1 MVLYLIQIGKWL
13 LGKSAVIIIATFV
26 AIGVYA
32 LYLYIGDSYRVEK
45 QRLAQ
50 LAEAQEAARAAYG
63 QLESMHGSILAVTVE
78 LESAREKLL
87 AANELVGRLE
97 GFLSIFEYLLSST
110 EEKRAID
117 RELAE
122 AKSESARLEP
132 LINELRKRMADLRVS
147 RTDLTSEVEALENRI
162 SALESSSSEVARY
175 VDASWTIIS
184 RYLPMATVLF
194 LLGPVILKLAAYY
207 AIAPLFQRVR
217 PIRFSE
223 DSLPSPAIQDSGV
236 SMTLGL
242 KEGEKAWIKESYLQ
256 ASDEQLDRR
265 TRFVLNWQIPVTCL
279 AAGLIE
285 LVEFA
290 SNENSS
296 NGSITASTQDKPD
309 MELSLLEVPPK
320 SSIILR
326 PSHLVALIGSQEQPL
341 AIRRRWS
348 FSRAQAWMMLQFRY
362 FEFLGPCRL
371 VVSGVRGI
379 RAEKIESVANGGR
392 RANQDSTI
400 GFTPDLNFAAVRAE
414 TFWAYFRG
422 FNPLFDDVFKGE
434 GTFLCQEISKSQ
446 EPGTARFW
454 AGMRD
459 AFLKVIGI

>member
-1 MVLYLIQIGKWL
+1 MALFLIQIGKWL
-13 LGKSAVIIIATFV
+13 MGKLAVIIIATLV

-32 LYLYIGDSYRVEK
+32 LCLYTADSYRVEK
-45 QRLAQ
+45 QRVAELV
-50 LAEAQEAARAAYG
+50 EAQEAARVAYG
-63 QLESMHGSILAVTVE
+63 QLESIHGSILAVTGE
-78 LESAREKLL
+78 LESAREKLV

-132 LINELRKRMADLRVS
+132 LINELKKRMADLHVS

-175 VDASWTIIS
+175 VDASWKIIS
-184 RYLPMATVLF
+184 RYLPMAFVLF
-194 LLGPVILKLAAYY
+194 LVGPVILKLAAYY
-207 AIAPLFQRVR
+207 AIAPLFQRTR

-223 DSLPSPAIQDSGV
+223 ESLPSPAIQDSGV

-265 TRFVLNWQIPVTCL
+265 TRFVFNWQIPVTCL

-326 PSHLVALIGSQEQPL
+326 PSHLVALIGSQEQHL

-371 VVSGVRGI
+371 VVSGVRGV

-400 GFTPDLNFAAVRAE
+400 GFTPDLSFAAVRAE

-446 EPGTARFW
+446 EPGSARFW

>member
-1 MVLYLIQIGKWL
+1 MALYLIQIGKWL
-13 LGKSAVIIIATFV
+13 LGKLAVIIIATLV

-32 LYLYIGDSYRVEK
+32 LCLYIADSYRVEK
-45 QRLAQ
+45 QRVAQ
-50 LAEAQEAARAAYG
+50 LAEAQEAARAVYG
-63 QLESMHGSILAVTVE
+63 QLESMHGSILAVTGE
-78 LESAREKLL
+78 LESAREKLA

-132 LINELRKRMADLRVS
+132 LINELRKRMADLHAS

-175 VDASWTIIS
+175 VDASWKIIS
-184 RYLPMATVLF
+184 RYLPMAFVLF
-194 LLGPVILKLAAYY
+194 LVGPVILKLAAYY
-207 AIAPLFQRVR
+207 AIAPLFQRTR

-223 DSLPSPAIQDSGV
+223 ESLPSPAIQDSGV

-265 TRFVLNWQIPVTCL
+265 TRFVFNWQIPVTCL

-290 SNENSS
+290 SNENST

-326 PSHLVALIGSQEQPL
+326 PSHLVALIGSQEQHL

-371 VVSGVRGI
+371 VVSGVRGV

-400 GFTPDLNFAAVRAE
+400 GFTPDLSFAAVRAE

-446 EPGTARFW
+446 EPGSARFW